1 MMGEAKPPQTS
12 TQKYKLN
19 KTKGGLEKRQSNI
32 QKHHREIKQ
41 QAKRT
46 NKVAQYFQNLR

>member
-1 MMGEAKPPQTS
+1 MMGEAKLPRTL

-19 KTKGGLEKRQSNI
+19 KTKGGLEKRQSSI

-41 QAKRT
+41 RAKRT
-46 NKVAQYFQNLR
+46 NKAAQCFQNLR